1 MHLVGLS
8 CLHPPGS
15 LSIGIATQCAL
26 RVGKRRAPNNKNHI
40 RKSKGQRRTRTDR
53 QNIKGVTIW
62 RQRKIKEWQFSKFQ
76 IHLAA
81 PTLTMNR
88 ISTYLRDAATTT
100 NRTSWQSM
108 TTDLHERRNRRLA
121 YQQQSITFAD
131 NQAVYAMLMAT
142 DTSLTPL
149 PHSPA
154 PRSQAICLI
163 SPLHHSII
171 DHCPCTKIHRSLG
184 HASVAASHWQYCHTL
199 LFLSGVLQSKPNQ
212 AFPHQIIIND
222 AIKISSRCNNWCIFI
237 WVWVWICC

>member
-1 MHLVGLS
+1 MPLEVFRLAL
-8 CLHPPGS
+8 LHSARYGWGNVARQTTK
-15 LSIGIATQCAL
+15 IIFE
-26 RVGKRRAPNNKNHI
+26 N
-40 RKSKGQRRTRTDR
+40 RKASAVRGQTVE
-53 QNIKGVTIW
+53 NIKGVTIW